1 MGGEGS
7 DTYDLTFESPELSRD
22 DLEEV
27 LEHILCLVSLSY
39 KAKLALSSVQS
50 QGG

>member
-7 DTYDLTFESPELSRD
+7 DAYDLTFESSELSRD

-27 LEHILCLVSLSY
+27 LEHVLCLVSLSC
-39 KAKLALSSVQS
+39 KANLAL
-50 QGG
+50 GKF